1 MFCAP
6 LFIDKK
12 TLPKNIFTSKKPP
25 SISIQSYF
33 ERIIKYS
40 KIEESTL
47 IVTLIYIDRLCDF
60 SQLVL
65 TEFNIHRY
73 KIIYIKFRVI
83 LAAVVL
89 GIKYNEDDY
98 YSNEYYA
105 KVGGV
110 SLQEIN
116 VLELEAVL
124 ALRHTL
130 FVDEEFFNK
139 YKIYLKHYLK

>member
-1 MFCAP
+1 M
-6 LFIDKK
+6 
-12 TLPKNIFTSKKPP
+12 
-25 SISIQSYF
+25 
-33 ERIIKYS
+33 
-40 KIEESTL
+40 
-47 IVTLIYIDRLCDF
+47 
-60 SQLVL
+60 
-65 TEFNIHRY
+65 
-73 KIIYIKFRVI
+73 
-83 LAAVVL
+83 L

>member
-1 MFCAP
+1 
-6 LFIDKK
+6 
-12 TLPKNIFTSKKPP
+12 
-25 SISIQSYF
+25 
-33 ERIIKYS
+33 
-40 KIEESTL
+40 
-47 IVTLIYIDRLCDF
+47 
-60 SQLVL
+60 
-65 TEFNIHRY
+65 
-73 KIIYIKFRVI
+73 
-83 LAAVVL
+83 VL